1 MTFQSLAKFLKS
13 RWPAAVVAVALL
25 AFLAAALISNRGV
38 ADEPPPVASPE
49 PAAVGWRWAT
59 PTHEEFSR
67 GMEEFRAKQAADGN
81 DGENRSGR
89 SRVIIP
95 PTPAPRSTAEAE
107 AWSALLEGAAMYFPP
122 SDKVIHLPEGVA
134 VGRWI
139 PAANCGVWCPY
150 APVYML
156 RSGDATVHLDARGD
170 VISPLPVGADV
181 DYPDADNPDAFPFL
195 KEE

>member
-1 MTFQSLAKFLKS
+1 MKSQSLARFLKS
-13 RWPAAVVAVALL
+13 RWTFAIVAVAAL

-38 ADEPPPVASPE
+38 ADETP
-49 PAAVGWRWAT
+49 PAAAPNPAATGWWWAT

-67 GMEEFRAKQAADGN
+67 DMEEFRAKQVAGGN

-89 SRVIIP
+89 SRVHI
-95 PTPAPRSTAEAE
+95 PTPVPRSAAEAE

-156 RSGDATVHLDARGD
+156 RNGDATVHLDARGN
-170 VISPLPVGADV
+170 VISPLPLGADV
-181 DYPDADNPDAFPFL
+181 DYPDADDPDAFPFL
-195 KEE
+195 YEE